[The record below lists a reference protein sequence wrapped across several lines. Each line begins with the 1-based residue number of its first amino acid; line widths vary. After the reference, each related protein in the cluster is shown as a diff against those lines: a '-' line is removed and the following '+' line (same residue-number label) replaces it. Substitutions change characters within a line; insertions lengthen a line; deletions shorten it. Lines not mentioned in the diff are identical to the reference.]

1 MYFSKLELVLNVNWG
16 IVGPFESIFMRICEK
31 DKKKEEN
38 LTYPNTKQLQNSFC
52 SVYSSINTMGALRI
66 CHWLWRVDEWGLR
79 RLYSRALMP
88 TPWRAT
94 YKYISTL
101 HKDSSQPFHILKCLF
116 DLELLISKKHGTI
129 NSRRRGRWKAL
140 LFYKYS
146 GNSSIISYNFYL
158 LIFSHGKQ
166 EFLHR

>member
-66 CHWLWRVDEWGLR
+66 CH
-79 RLYSRALMP
+79 
-88 TPWRAT
+88 
-94 YKYISTL
+94 
-101 HKDSSQPFHILKCLF
+101 
-116 DLELLISKKHGTI
+116 
-129 NSRRRGRWKAL
+129 
-140 LFYKYS
+140 
-146 GNSSIISYNFYL
+146 
-158 LIFSHGKQ
+158 
-166 EFLHR
+166 